1 MITLE
6 MVQCIQS
13 DDVKGDMC
21 EFMGKG
27 KRKLERETI
36 MS

>member
-1 MITLE
+1 

-21 EFMGKG
+21 EFVGKG
-27 KRKLERETI
+27 KRKLERVR
-36 MS
+36 